1 MRQNISSLLKTASEF
16 KTIEQRASFLKQ
28 NESFALKTILQY
40 NFDTR
45 LVSLLPVGAPP
56 FKRTEGQEAQAYQGA
71 FFTEAR
77 KLGTFVQKNP
87 PDALSR
93 ARREMLFIQLLESLP
108 GEDADVL
115 IAAKDKKLTTLYKGI
130 TEKVVRQAFPEI
142 LP

>member
-45 LVSLLPVGAPP
+45 LVSLLPLGAPP
-56 FKRTEGQEAQAYQGA
+56 FKRTEGQEAKAYHGA

-87 PDALSR
+87 PDNLSR

-115 IAAKDKKLTTLYKGI
+115 IAAKDRKLTTLYKGI